1 MEYFQTHN
9 VTWRAIKSLYDKA
22 QLIFRVFVLQKSGG
36 KENAMKKVLIIPLVV
51 LLLASLGCE
60 TKQKGPSNLTVGRSK
75 LIESGNALEA
85 VEHLEKAEQ
94 EEGNKLEPRALLVIA
109 YSYGL
114 STGDANRG
122 GHEAKFRNQLEQR
135 IEALTEAEMKQ
146 ILQVLSKRSQVRKAG
161 LQALVDKGPEA
172 TVLILDSLAKGR
184 YPSLHA
190 DFTQWML
197 VDMGSE
203 SLDLI
208 LARLTDAVTPSALKS
223 KLVQVISEIGDA
235 KAIEA
240 LKTLQ
245 VDIMEPGLIMEI
257 NTTLYQL
264 GEVSYKKDIIAG
276 LNHSDVKVRRAA
288 AKAMV
293 NIKNVSPKTLI
304 AGLKDEDSEVVAA
317 LVAALAVHKD
327 AAAVDG
333 LVDVLTSK
341 LVPVTDDNGETIN
354 PKQAA
359 IETLDLYGQNKLA
372 RGLAKHITM
381 LLIDGTVSDSNN
393 RYYLV
398 QLLRREPFKKQIKAL
413 KTIDDLASKLHEYR
427 DKKEQMALVKDA
439 LARLLDEVR

>member
-1 MEYFQTHN
+1 
-9 VTWRAIKSLYDKA
+9 
-22 QLIFRVFVLQKSGG
+22 
-36 KENAMKKVLIIPLVV
+36 MKKVLIIPLVV

-60 TKQKGPSNLTVGRSK
+60 TKQKGPSNLTVGKSK
-75 LIESGNALEA
+75 LIDSGNALEA

-94 EEGNKLEPRALLVIA
+94 EEVNKLEPRALLVIA

-122 GHEAKFRNQLEQR
+122 GNEAKFRNQRDQR
-135 IEALTEAEMKQ
+135 IEALTETETKH
-146 ILQVLSKRSQVRKAG
+146 ILQVLSQPSAGQVRKAG
-161 LQALVDKGPEA
+161 LQALVDKGPEV
-172 TVLILDSLAKGR
+172 TVLILDSLTKGR

-208 LARLTDAVTPSALKS
+208 LARLTDEATPSAIKS

-235 KAIEA
+235 KAIDA

-245 VDIMEPGLIMEI
+245 TDIAEPGLIMEI

-264 GEVSYKKDIIAG
+264 GEESYKKDIIAG
-276 LNHSDVKVRRAA
+276 INHSDVRVRRAA

-317 LVAALAVHKD
+317 LVEALAVHKD

-333 LVDVLTSK
+333 LVSILT
-341 LVPVTDDNGETIN
+341 GELN
-354 PKQAA
+354 KDPKQAA
-359 IETLDLYGQNKLA
+359 IETLDIYGQNKLA
-372 RGLAKHITM
+372 RGLAKRITM
-381 LLIDGTVSDSNN
+381 LLTGGTVSDSNN

-398 QLLRREPFKKQIKAL
+398 QLLRREPFKKQIRAL
-413 KTIDDLASKLHEYR
+413 KTIDDLGSKLHEYH
-427 DKKEQMALVKDA
+427 DKKEQMDLVKGA
-439 LARLLDEVR
+439 LARLLDEVQ